1 MKFVATITAVVLPL
15 FLLLAIKPID
25 ACFLRYMWK
34 NVIKNK
40 PIENDNTLIQQD
52 AVENYN
58 APIQQDA
65 VENINA
71 LVQQGR
77 VVGEEINQSAEDSIY
92 SDHRSMFVD
101 ETSLDFV
108 YWNSYLGNNK
118 SIIIEFGNE
127 KQIINHWIRGQPLK
141 VITHGWRGSDEDDRG
156 VFSIKTAYVDA
167 GGFNIITADWNRVAS
182 NIMYPMPA
190 YLTVQVGSI
199 IAKFLENVVNLA
211 VIDPSDIHVIG
222 HSLGAHVSGAC
233 GAAFSLGKIGRITG
247 LDPAGPG
254 FEYVSFRS
262 DYLDDTDATFVDV
275 IHTAIGTA
283 GYSKAIGHADFYPN
297 EGKPP
302 QPGCLESYT
311 PSGLAK
317 LIGCSHSR
325 SHQFYTDSI
334 YHRNSFLATECPTWD
349 EYTSGEC
356 KNNNKNYMG
365 HDADPKARGIFY
377 LETNGVPPYGL
388 SNT

>member
-1 MKFVATITAVVLPL
+1 MKFVTTIIAVVLPL
-15 FLLLAIKPID
+15 FLLIAIKPID
-25 ACFLRYMWK
+25 ARFLRNIWQ
-34 NVIKNK
+34 NVIKKK
-40 PIENDNTLIQQD
+40 PVEYDNTPVQQD

-58 APIQQDA
+58 A
-65 VENINA
+65 
-71 LVQQGR
+71 LVQQDT

-101 ETSLDFV
+101 GTSLDFL
-108 YWNSYLGNNK
+108 YWNSDLGNNK
-118 SIIIEFGNE
+118 SMIFEFGNE

-182 NIMYPMPA
+182 NILYPMPA

-199 IAKFLENVVNLA
+199 IAKMLENVVNLA

-254 FEYVSFRS
+254 FEYLSLRS
-262 DYLDDTDATFVDV
+262 DYLDDTDAAFVDV

-297 EGKPP
+297 EGKPI
-302 QPGCLESYT
+302 QPGCFESYT
-311 PSGLAK
+311 PSGIAK
-317 LIGCSHSR
+317 IIGCSHSR
-325 SHQFYTDSI
+325 SHKFYTDSI

-356 KNNNKNYMG
+356 KNNNKSYMG

-377 LETNGVPPYGL
+377 LKTNSIPPYGL